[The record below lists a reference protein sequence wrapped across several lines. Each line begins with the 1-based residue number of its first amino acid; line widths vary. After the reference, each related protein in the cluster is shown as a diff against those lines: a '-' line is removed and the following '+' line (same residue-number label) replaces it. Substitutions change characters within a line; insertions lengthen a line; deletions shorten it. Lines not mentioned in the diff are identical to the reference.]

1 MLHRTVHGSGAERT
15 AASEI
20 GRPSSSA
27 TSMPSNV
34 ERILVPVVHV
44 PHPAF
49 IPIPKPNYNHPLIA
63 IAYIYMRRA
72 PRKARRRPA
81 QPPGGPTW
89 AQPYRMRGPFGTH
102 NIQHTACTHIEV
114 VSQVALAI
122 DKLCLLLSARTH
134 THFVGSV
141 RPPTLN
147 ERVAYLGVYLAVC
160 LAEPVLEP
168 IARLRS
174 NDLNRRAATALPR
187 SVWIGRALRWLSS
200 LMCLTNE
207 SPPRI
212 DPEWLLAG
220 ECDGEDADTNING
233 VGRFDEK

>member
-1 MLHRTVHGSGAERT
+1 MSELRNDRNGRKTPTKIICYTGPCTVQARSV
-15 AASEI
+15 
-20 GRPSSSA
+20 RPHLRSDGLQA
-27 TSMPSNV
+27 RPPPCPPTLNV
-34 ERILVPVVHV
+34 LVPVV

-122 DKLCLLLSARTH
+122 DKLCLLLSARRTH
-134 THFVGSV
+134 AHFVGSV
-141 RPPTLN
+141 RPHTLN
-147 ERVAYLGVYLAVC
+147 ERVAYIWASIL
-160 LAEPVLEP
+160 
-168 IARLRS
+168 LRAS
-174 NDLNRRAATALPR
+174 P
-187 SVWIGRALRWLSS
+187 SHYSS
-200 LMCLTNE
+200 Q
-207 SPPRI
+207 
-212 DPEWLLAG
+212 
-220 ECDGEDADTNING
+220 
-233 VGRFDEK
+233 

>member
-1 MLHRTVHGSGAERT
+1 
-15 AASEI
+15 
-20 GRPSSSA
+20 
-27 TSMPSNV
+27 
-34 ERILVPVVHV
+34 
-44 PHPAF
+44 
-49 IPIPKPNYNHPLIA
+49 
-63 IAYIYMRRA
+63 MRRA

-89 AQPYRMRGPFGTH
+89 ARPYRMRGPFGTH
-102 NIQHTACTHIEV
+102 NIQHTACAHIEV

-134 THFVGSV
+134 THFVGSA

-160 LAEPVLEP
+160 LAEPLLEP

-187 SVWIGRALRWLSS
+187 SVWIGRGLRWLSS

-220 ECDGEDADTNING
+220 ECDGEDADNNING

>member
-1 MLHRTVHGSGAERT
+1 
-15 AASEI
+15 
-20 GRPSSSA
+20 
-27 TSMPSNV
+27 
-34 ERILVPVVHV
+34 
-44 PHPAF
+44 
-49 IPIPKPNYNHPLIA
+49 
-63 IAYIYMRRA
+63 
-72 PRKARRRPA
+72 
-81 QPPGGPTW
+81 
-89 AQPYRMRGPFGTH
+89 MRGPFGTH
-102 NIQHTACTHIEV
+102 DIQHTACTHIEV

-147 ERVAYLGVYLAVC
+147 ERVAYLGVYLAAC
-160 LAEPVLEP
+160 LAEPLLEP

-174 NDLNRRAATALPR
+174 NELNRRAATALPR

>member
-1 MLHRTVHGSGAERT
+1 
-15 AASEI
+15 
-20 GRPSSSA
+20 
-27 TSMPSNV
+27 
-34 ERILVPVVHV
+34 
-44 PHPAF
+44 
-49 IPIPKPNYNHPLIA
+49 
-63 IAYIYMRRA
+63 
-72 PRKARRRPA
+72 
-81 QPPGGPTW
+81 
-89 AQPYRMRGPFGTH
+89 MRGPFGTH

-122 DKLCLLLSARTH
+122 DKLCLLLSAPA
-134 THFVGSV
+134 HFVGSV
-141 RPPTLN
+141 RPHTLN
-147 ERVAYLGVYLAVC
+147 ERVAYLGVYLAAC
-160 LAEPVLEP
+160 LAEPLLEP

-174 NDLNRRAATALPR
+174 NVLNRRAATALPR
-187 SVWIGRALRWLSS
+187 SVRIGRGLRWLSS